1 LKIINKL
8 KKIGEELTSLA
19 HIIELLHWDQETK
32 IPKNGAIERA
42 NQIAYLSE
50 LYHKKSTSDEIK
62 KLFNEINFIDEDLID
77 NEKYSVVDRAFL
89 KRFYREVNR
98 ERKLPTNLV
107 VQLAKETSLA
117 QAVWHEARVK
127 KDFNIFAPSLKK
139 IVDILKEKADKIGFK
154 THPYDALLD
163 EYEPFMNSEN
173 VKNIFK
179 PLQMGLTEILKKIRT
194 SNSIDTQFLSQ
205 NFSVKKQD
213 EFGRT
218 VLKDMGYF
226 NDSGRLDISA
236 HPFTVTLGAND
247 VRITTRY
254 DEASLFSGLFSDI
267 HEGGHA
273 LYELGFSKNIQGNIL
288 ATATSLGI
296 HESQSRMWENQ
307 IGRSYKFWEFYYPK
321 LKKLF
326 KNELKD
332 VDLYDFYRAVNNVSS
347 SLIRVE
353 ADEVTYNLHIILRFE
368 IEMLL
373 INGDIE
379 VKDLPEIWND
389 KTEQYLGIIPVND
402 SEGVLQDVH
411 WASGLIGYFPTYAL
425 GNIYAAQFYNKIKNE
440 INDIEKE
447 ISKGKFNEILRWL
460 RNNIHSFGSMYSAE
474 ELCKKVTGETLNSKY
489 FLNYID
495 DKYKKIYKY

>member
-1 LKIINKL
+1 LKNIDKL
-8 KKIGEELTSLA
+8 KKIGEELTGLI

-32 IPKNGAIERA
+32 IPKNGAVERA

-50 LYHKKSTSDEIK
+50 LYHQKSTSDEINN
-62 KLFNEINFIDEDLID
+62 LFDKIGFVDENLVD
-77 NEKYSVVDRAFL
+77 NEKYSTVDRAFL
-89 KRFYREVNR
+89 KKFNREFNR

-117 QAVWHEARVK
+117 QAVWHEARAK
-127 KDFNIFAPSLKK
+127 KNFSVFAPSFRK
-139 IVDILKEKADKIGFK
+139 IVDLLKEKADRIGFE

-179 PLQMGLTEILKKIRT
+179 PLQMGLTEILKKIRA

-213 EFGRT
+213 EFGRM

-226 NDSGRLDISA
+226 NGSGRLDISA
-236 HPFTVTLGAND
+236 HPFTITLGSND

-288 ATATSLGI
+288 ATGTSLGI

-321 LKKLF
+321 LKELF
-326 KNELKD
+326 KGELKNVGLD
-332 VDLYDFYRAVNNVSS
+332 DFYRAVNNVSS

-373 INGDIE
+373 INGDID
-379 VKDLPEIWND
+379 VKDLPKIWND
-389 KTEQYLGIIPVND
+389 KMEQYFGIRPADD

-425 GNIYAAQFYNKIKNE
+425 GNIYAAQFYNKMKNE
-440 INDIEKE
+440 INDVEKE

-460 RNNIHSFGSMYSAE
+460 RHNIHSFGSMYNAE
-474 ELCKKVTGETLNSKY
+474 ELCERVTGEPLNSKY